1 MWSPGAGIRGPLLKG
16 RVTGF
21 ARRVAGFA
29 ISEAADRSQLV
40 QRAGEGRQVTAVSEE
55 EEEEQQRECR

>member
-1 MWSPGAGIRGPLLKG
+1 MPKG
-16 RVTGF
+16 RATGF

-29 ISEAADRSQLV
+29 ISEAADRSQPV
-40 QRAGEGRQVTAVSEE
+40 RRAGEGRQETAVSEE

>member
-1 MWSPGAGIRGPLLKG
+1 MPKG

-29 ISEAADRSQLV
+29 VSEAADRSQPV
-40 QRAGEGRQVTAVSEE
+40 RRAGEGRQVTAVSEE
-55 EEEEQQRECR
+55 EEEQQRECR